1 MPTLA
6 HDAITIEA
14 AKHTAASWIDDG
26 QKYAVIALSVKL
38 DEAPASL
45 YRGSK

>member
-1 MPTLA
+1 MPTPA
-6 HDAITIEA
+6 RDAITIGA
-14 AKHTAASWIDDG
+14 AKHNAASW
-26 QKYAVIALSVKL
+26 KYAVIALSVKL